1 MIKIDKPMAGH
12 TGVEVATRFR
22 VRVMPITLDQAIEIH
37 AKALRY
43 RHGAKASRMAREK
56 ADQLATIGDREGFS
70 VWLKVA
76 EMTEALLVEM
86 PAR

>member
-1 MIKIDKPMAGH
+1 MAGR
-12 TGVEVATRFR
+12 TGVAAATRFR
-22 VRVMPITLDQAIEIH
+22 VRVMHISLDQAIEIH

-56 ADQLATIGDREGFS
+56 ADQLAKIGDREGFT

-76 EMTEALLVEM
+76 DMTEALLVET
-86 PAR
+86 PTR